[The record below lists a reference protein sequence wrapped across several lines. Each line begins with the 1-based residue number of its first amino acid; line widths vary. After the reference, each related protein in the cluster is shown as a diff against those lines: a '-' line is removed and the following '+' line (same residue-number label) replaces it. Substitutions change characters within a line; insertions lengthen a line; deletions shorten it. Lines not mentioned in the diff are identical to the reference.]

1 MTEKSY
7 RTMLVQHARRDEYRF
22 KEAARDALRAL
33 IADADHKLAE
43 LESGRLSTTVGGAA
57 LNHQTFMDA
66 ERNLVRWWDA
76 RCVCAVVEDAT
87 EEA

>member
-22 KEAARDALRAL
+22 KDAAQTALRNL
-33 IADADHKLAE
+33 IADADRALAE
-43 LESGRLSTTVGGAA
+43 LESGRISTTVGGAV